1 MNIRL
6 RELRLESGLTQKEL
20 ANAIGSTDKNIWAYE
35 KGVATPPIEIII
47 AYAEFFEV
55 TTDYL
60 LGVTDEFGT
69 KYKESNFVTFSNEEV
84 QLVENYRALNSM
96 NKKLINEIIDTLSA
110 NDKLILSKI
119 KK

>member
-55 TTDYL
+55 TTDFL

-69 KYKESNFVTFSNEEV
+69 KYKDSNFSFSKEEF
-84 QLVENYRALNSM
+84 QLVEKYRALNSM
-96 NKKLINEIIDTLSA
+96 NRTLVNQIIDTLST
-110 NDKLILSKI
+110 NDELVLSKI